1 MAEVDAAARE
11 MGLSRS
17 GLVAEALRHFLA
29 TRRSELIAAKLNE
42 VYKDG
47 SSAEELEVL
56 RRYRAKMPA
65 LDPW

>member
-11 MGLSRS
+11 MGLSRN
-17 GLVAEALRHFLA
+17 GLVAEALRYFLRE
-29 TRRSELIAAKLNE
+29 RRRELITAKLNL

-47 SSAEELEVL
+47 SSTEELEVV
-56 RRYRAKMPA
+56 RQYRAKMPA